1 MNTPAWRES
10 VLDDLKTDNYP
21 LISTAY
27 FRELCYARS
36 LEEKGSPIKQRMADS
51 YLKQLTD
58 DGVLQSASKGVFI
71 NEKSATRPYISDAVA
86 NVMRSW
92 GRGQQVILS
101 GPWSIAGEIPEQGPL
116 IVHTDARFSTLQVGL
131 FGYDKEDARGQCYV
145 ISSNPQMFESFESL
159 QSENRVVRTSDG
171 LVSYEVA
178 SPEKALMLMAVQTS
192 GQTRL
197 DFIGAVNVLSVGDRI
212 ELEVTNPLT
221 GEAFVGSVDPEVL
234 NTYMSME
241 ASKSDS
247 PKKGKDYTS
256 RVELLT
262 QGNSGGSILEAL
274 DKWSVNNPS
283 GGGIYSFDDADIVN
297 DGLEPLSDGMARR

>member
-1 MNTPAWRES
+1 
-10 VLDDLKTDNYP
+10 
-21 LISTAY
+21 
-27 FRELCYARS
+27 
-36 LEEKGSPIKQRMADS
+36 
-51 YLKQLTD
+51 
-58 DGVLQSASKGVFI
+58 
-71 NEKSATRPYISDAVA
+71 
-86 NVMRSW
+86 
-92 GRGQQVILS
+92 
-101 GPWSIAGEIPEQGPL
+101 
-116 IVHTDARFSTLQVGL
+116 
-131 FGYDKEDARGQCYV
+131 
-145 ISSNPQMFESFESL
+145 
-159 QSENRVVRTSDG
+159 
-171 LVSYEVA
+171 
-178 SPEKALMLMAVQTS
+178 MLMAVQTS

-221 GEAFVGSVDPEVL
+221 GEAFLGSVDPEVL